1 VLAQVGPFT
10 LYTYTLLIDLG
21 LAVGLAALYLRAPAG
36 RGPRWLDA
44 GLAAIVG
51 GFLGARLLYVIVN
64 GDFYFPNIDEIV
76 QVWRGGLAW
85 PGAAA
90 GALLGAWVYTS
101 RKRERLAPILDVLA
115 FPIVLL
121 GLLGWGGCLAAGC
134 AYGYEVAPGELPG
147 WLTTTAPDLFGL
159 SVPRF
164 ATQRVGLAWSALT
177 LLFVWSAERGRGW
190 RWPTG
195 ALGAYALSLVALG
208 AFGLGFTRG
217 DPAPLVAGYRADVA
231 GSAVVLLAA
240 TVAWAMSLLRGA
252 SHGPMPHSAAGSTA
266 PTRDPESPRP
276 PESPEPPEAARGEA
290 PYPP

>member
-1 VLAQVGPFT
+1 LAQVGPFT

-21 LAVGLAALYLRAPAG
+21 LAAGLAALYLRAPAR
-36 RGPRWLDA
+36 RGARWLDA

-101 RKRERLAPILDVLA
+101 RKRERLAPILDTLA
-115 FPIVLL
+115 LPIALL

-134 AYGYEVAPGELPG
+134 AYGHEVAPGELPG

-164 ATQRVGLAWSALT
+164 ATQRVGLAWSALA
-177 LLFVWSAERGRGW
+177 LLFVWSAQRGRGR
-190 RWPTG
+190 RWPAG

-217 DPAPLVAGYRADVA
+217 DPAPLIAGYRADVV
-231 GSAVVLLAA
+231 GSAVVLLGA
-240 TVAWAMSLLRGA
+240 TLAWAMTILRGA
-252 SHGPMPHSAAGSTA
+252 PRSPQPELAAGPPA
-266 PTRDPESPRP
+266 PTRAPEAPMP
-276 PESPEPPEAARGEA
+276 PEPPESLQF
-290 PYPP
+290 PYSP